1 MDSTELTMEVREIIE
16 VTEATTLA
24 TIEATEAMEKL
35 IVAVK
40 TGRIVDI
47 KEATEV
53 GEIKNDILKERI
65 RNLNYLVEEMK
76 KIVINNK
83 KNCKKQQF
91 E

>member
-1 MDSTELTMEVREIIE
+1 MDSKELTMEVREIIA

-76 KIVINNK
+76 KIVIK
-83 KNCKKQQF
+83 
-91 E
+91 